1 MFSGLEN
8 TVTMGGCPVCVHFDT
23 AVMELE
29 STECRAVL
37 CPVCFLRLQSR
48 VLERMYLNEKCACVR
63 ICVCVFSYM
72 Q

>member
-23 AVMELE
+23 AAMELE

-37 CPVCFLRLQSR
+37 CR
-48 VLERMYLNEKCACVR
+48 VLERMYLNEKRACVR

>member
-8 TVTMGGCPVCVHFDT
+8 TVTMGGCPLCVHFDT

-48 VLERMYLNEKCACVR
+48 V
-63 ICVCVFSYM
+63 FST
-72 Q
+72 